1 MNPFAWRPSQDLAP
15 EAQVALDM
23 ARRALLVAP
32 FWITGF
38 ALVRGGPGAASS
50 AFALAVVVVNLALSA
65 LMAST
70 FARISPA
77 ALGAAS
83 LAGYPVRLV
92 LVVVAVFAA
101 RNAGWF
107 DVWSL
112 GLTLAV
118 GHLGLL
124 IWEVRSVN
132 LSFTYPALAPRAEPS
147 SGAAAGA
154 TLQETP

>member
-1 MNPFAWRPSQDLAP
+1 MNLLAWRPSQDLAP

-32 FWITGF
+32 LWIAGF
-38 ALVRGGPGAASS
+38 AVVRGASGAASA
-50 AFALAVVVVNLALSA
+50 AFALAVVLVNLGLSA

-92 LVVVAVFAA
+92 LVVVAVFAV
-101 RNAGWF
+101 RNTGWF
-107 DVWSL
+107 DPWAL
-112 GLTLAV
+112 GLTLAI

-132 LSFTYPALAPRAEPS
+132 LSFTYPALAPNAEY
-147 SGAAAGA
+147 
-154 TLQETP
+154 QETS